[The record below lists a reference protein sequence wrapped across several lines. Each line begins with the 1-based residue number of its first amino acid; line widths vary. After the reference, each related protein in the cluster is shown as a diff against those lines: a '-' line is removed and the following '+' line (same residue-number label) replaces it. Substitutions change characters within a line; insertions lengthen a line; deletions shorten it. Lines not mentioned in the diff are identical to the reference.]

1 MELPDKFWEHMT
13 SCLIESMKKLSVKP
27 ANYEKL
33 KQVQEGPDENPAV
46 FQGKLIET
54 FKKYTKCGSLL
65 P

>member
-1 MELPDKFWEHMT
+1 MELPDKLWEHMT

-27 ANYEKL
+27 VNYEKV
-33 KQVQEGPDENPAV
+33 KQVQEVPDENPAV
-46 FQGKLIET
+46 FQGKLMET

>member
-1 MELPDKFWEHMT
+1 MT

-27 ANYEKL
+27 VNYEKV

-46 FQGKLIET
+46 FQGKLMET

>member
-1 MELPDKFWEHMT
+1 
-13 SCLIESMKKLSVKP
+13 MKKLSVKP